1 LKPLAQ
7 GHRGLGLICALLFA
21 SFVSSPIVTQAAGSD
36 VDLSKADWS
45 VNAPHDLAHSPP
57 SEGAVRSFLRYMAN
71 SVGGIT
77 NQVCDVQ
84 FADLKHNGTLSLVL
98 GDDGGGTADCNYSE
112 IFDKNDGRFDEYFLD
127 AYIDTPGADDI
138 NGDGRFEVIVD
149 GIAARENVGDYYG
162 KGTSPYCNM
171 CLTCTEYWPRVYAWT
186 GSGYTEVSSQYPKYY
201 QHELAS
207 VKKQIAAIYAAE
219 TAARLPAPAPT
230 FPMHLSM
237 ATSPGYWSSGTS
249 EGKQFGVVE
258 QQQTLSQPVATSS
271 PTPEAAEPPDP
282 NDLDCLKAEAAK
294 IERFLGISKDS
305 GMSDAIEWANSHD
318 PAQRDF
324 TTEVLS
330 DIGTAEALNYEQTLS
345 RDSDPDVA
353 KSAKSE
359 LESWGQAETPNTFDL
374 ESTVQIK
381 PKATDPG
388 AK

>member
-1 LKPLAQ
+1 M
-7 GHRGLGLICALLFA
+7 
-21 SFVSSPIVTQAAGSD
+21 TQAAGSD